1 MRKLLGIVGCMLF
14 LYSCGGGLGKS
25 DVHYRDFGIDVS
37 ERAAPY
43 LTPENHKDG
52 WGKKDCLLCHQNF
65 KHTMGTKLY
74 PPEEYQKLIE
84 DAVSKVG
91 VNNAIRVCSACH
103 GANGVTDFGGRDC
116 LVCHDNMDL
125 MHFYKGTSG
134 RKYFHDFNDN
144 GKIDNFDC
152 VVCHWQPDMDGL
164 VELDTDFA
172 RFNGVPVA
180 SVEQFCLEC
189 HSSNWNTLKE
199 EALADTKGYGMA
211 DCRVEVD
218 VQPKDIGDYRD
229 FHGYEP
235 FNVTQIEFK
244 NISLQG
250 QLLYYN
256 PHSALACIVC
266 HNPHASKN
274 DALIVERVGETLTVE
289 EEVKQEDNSASV
301 KTVLID
307 PDSESDYEG
316 IVYAKGKIY
325 DLSNETSFLSYIQ
338 LPIENNSTDVIIERQ
353 TLSSLCAACHDGTES
368 YSPVN
373 GLGLPVDIDSE
384 IGHNAGQKCSSCH
397 VHGSTF

>member
-1 MRKLLGIVGCMLF
+1 MGTN
-14 LYSCGGGLGKS
+14 LYS
-25 DVHYRDFGIDVS
+25 
-37 ERAAPY
+37 
-43 LTPENHKDG
+43 
-52 WGKKDCLLCHQNF
+52 
-65 KHTMGTKLY
+65 
-74 PPEEYQKLIE
+74 PEEYQKLIE
-84 DAVSKVG
+84 NAVEEVG

-199 EALADTKGYGMA
+199 EALADTKGYGIPDMKVTVSVVPA
-211 DCRVEVD
+211 SVD
-218 VQPKDIGDYRD
+218 YNNDVHGNNVGSNATEFKDI
-229 FHGYEP
+229 
-235 FNVTQIEFK
+235 
-244 NISLQG
+244 SLDG
-250 QLLYYN
+250 ELLYYKG
-256 PHSALACIVC
+256 HDAFACVVC

-274 DALIVERVGETLTVE
+274 DALVVERVGETLTVE

-307 PDSESDYEG
+307 PDSEGDYEG
-316 IVYAKGKIY
+316 IVYAKDKVY
-325 DLSNETSFLSYIQ
+325 DFSNETLFLSYVQ
-338 LPIENNSTDVIIERQ
+338 LPVENNSTDEITERE
-353 TLSSLCAACHDGTES
+353 TFSSLCAACHDGTES
-368 YSPVN
+368 YSPIN
-373 GLGLPVDIDSE
+373 GLGLPIDID
-384 IGHNAGQKCSSCH
+384 GHYPGKCDSCH
-397 VHGSTF
+397 IHDSTF